1 MPLFFGTN
9 FVVIFTMEKPQ
20 KKTYSDVQS
29 AFESHEILQSSKSD
43 LEQFLLAIAMTRVL
57 DSANQIR
64 TTEMGDTIRLLL
76 AARQSQQ
83 MHSQSS
89 KVSCICPDNFR
100 CGSYLFWNTSL
111 LCESWLRRRTKSREH
126 HRDRSRSQLQQLK
139 YFICPPVHPLAPS
152 RHKPCAALR

>member
-1 MPLFFGTN
+1 
-9 FVVIFTMEKPQ
+9 MEKPQ

-57 DSANQIR
+57 DPANQIR

-83 MHSQSS
+83 MHFQSS
-89 KVSCICPDNFR
+89 KVSCIALIISVATMRKLATTPHEVTR
-100 CGSYLFWNTSL
+100 TSPR
-111 LCESWLRRRTKSREH
+111 SFTKS
-126 HRDRSRSQLQQLK
+126 
-139 YFICPPVHPLAPS
+139 APTIEI
-152 RHKPCAALR
+152 

>member
-1 MPLFFGTN
+1 
-9 FVVIFTMEKPQ
+9 MEKPK

-29 AFESHEILQSSKSD
+29 AFENHEILQSSKSD

-57 DSANQIR
+57 DPANQIR

-89 KVSCICPDNFR
+89 KVSCIALII
-100 CGSYLFWNTSL
+100 S
-111 LCESWLRRRTKSREH
+111 
-126 HRDRSRSQLQQLK
+126 
-139 YFICPPVHPLAPS
+139 V
-152 RHKPCAALR
+152 AALICSGTQAYYAKVGYDAARSHANITTTVHEASTNN

>member
-1 MPLFFGTN
+1 
-9 FVVIFTMEKPQ
+9 MEKLQ

-29 AFESHEILQSSKSD
+29 AFENHEILQSSKAD

-57 DSANQIR
+57 DPANQMR

-89 KVSCICPDNFR
+89 KVSCIALVI
-100 CGSYLFWNTSL
+100 S
-111 LCESWLRRRTKSREH
+111 
-126 HRDRSRSQLQQLK
+126 
-139 YFICPPVHPLAPS
+139 V
-152 RHKPCAALR
+152 AALICSGTQAYYAKVGHDAARSHANITATVHEVSTNN

>member
-76 AARQSQQ
+76 AAHQSQQ

-89 KVSCICPDNFR
+89 KVSCIALII
-100 CGSYLFWNTSL
+100 S
-111 LCESWLRRRTKSREH
+111 
-126 HRDRSRSQLQQLK
+126 
-139 YFICPPVHPLAPS
+139 V
-152 RHKPCAALR
+152 AALICSGTQAYYAKVGYDAARSHANITAIVHEVSSSN

>member
-1 MPLFFGTN
+1 MSVLRWIL
-9 FVVIFTMEKPQ
+9 VVPVSFACGVLATMMARVISRYLNRLVLVKMITGFCAGVLCISVAGWLAPSQ

-29 AFESHEILQSSKSD
+29 AFENHEILQSSKSD

-57 DSANQIR
+57 DPANQIR

-89 KVSCICPDNFR
+89 KVSCIALII
-100 CGSYLFWNTSL
+100 S
-111 LCESWLRRRTKSREH
+111 
-126 HRDRSRSQLQQLK
+126 
-139 YFICPPVHPLAPS
+139 V
-152 RHKPCAALR
+152 AA